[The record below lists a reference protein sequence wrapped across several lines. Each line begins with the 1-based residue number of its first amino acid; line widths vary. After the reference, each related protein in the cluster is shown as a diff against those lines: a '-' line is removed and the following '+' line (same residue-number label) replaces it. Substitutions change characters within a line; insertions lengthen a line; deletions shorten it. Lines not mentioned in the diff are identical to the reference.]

1 MPKFSIFKTRLIMN
15 MFKKLVVAAVFLCA
29 AAVVNA
35 EIVNAEEGTKVGVR
49 FGYSM
54 QSVAYGMGMLGL
66 RAGVD
71 IDVPVGPVFISPE
84 LALLYRNN
92 WSSTTVIGGIG
103 GKAVDWAQP
112 EFAVSIPVMIK
123 FFLGLSSSIAIGAQ
137 VDIPINAKECLD
149 NDCNSMD
156 GKESVDPNRP
166 HNSFKRAGYDA
177 GLVLS
182 FGYII
187 TESLALDFR
196 YVYGL
201 TPHHTYKTPIN
212 VGEFKSSPLSSYGFG
227 ITYFFL

>member
-1 MPKFSIFKTRLIMN
+1 MN
-15 MFKKLVVAAVFLCA
+15 MFKKLVVAVVFLCA

-71 IDVPVGPVFISPE
+71 IDVPIGPVFISPE

-92 WSSTTVIGGIG
+92 WSSTTVIGG
-103 GKAVDWAQP
+103 KAVDWAQP
-112 EFAVSIPVMIK
+112 EFAVSVPVMIK
-123 FFLGLSSSIAIGAQ
+123 FFLGLSSTIAIGAQ

-156 GKESVDPNRP
+156 GKKPP
-166 HNSFKRAGYDA
+166 IYTKRAGYDA

-201 TPHHTYKTPIN
+201 TPHHTYKTSDITS
-212 VGEFKSSPLSSYGFG
+212 GEIKSSPLSSYGFG